1 MNLRLAI
8 VSLLVSGVGA
18 ACGGPLLSARF
29 EAPVRYAGAA
39 PQVRVMPIRD
49 PRPAPLSVTVG
60 YSGIFQTR
68 QEVEANEDT
77 PPAGVVAQA
86 LAADL
91 SVRGLA
97 PGDAGYAV
105 SCEMPQFLIRYR
117 NYAGMLSGTDGWGY
131 MDLVCTVQASGS
143 LVWQGPVYARV
154 HRVFYSANAADRS
167 FLEGDLWPT
176 ITGVLVQQAATIL
189 NRVAFHQ
196 QVAPEVLSQANALL
210 ASGDDD
216 ERVRGLYQL
225 GIAGDPSALPV
236 LVQLAA
242 DPEEKI
248 RRTAVDALGTMGA
261 AEALPML
268 LERYAREEGNV
279 QWAILK
285 SILQM
290 GDPRG
295 FEWLR
300 RNRAAIDSDTLEE
313 IADDVLR
320 HPAPTAPP
328 PPLAAPPPPPPPAVP
343 APPAAPP
350 PPPPAIPAPGAT

>member
-1 MNLRLAI
+1 VILRRAI
-8 VSLLVSGVGA
+8 VLLLVSGIGS

-29 EAPVRYAGAA
+29 EAPVRYTGAT
-39 PQVRVMPIRD
+39 PQVRITPIRD
-49 PRPAPLSVTVG
+49 PRPSPLSVTIG

-68 QEVEANEDT
+68 HEVEASEDT
-77 PPAGVVAQA
+77 PPAAVIAQA

-91 SVRGLA
+91 AVRGLA
-97 PGDAGYAV
+97 PGDGGYAV

-131 MDLVCTVQASGS
+131 MDLVCTVQASGA
-143 LVWQGPVYARV
+143 LVWQGPVYSRV
-154 HRVFYSANAADRS
+154 HRTFYSANAGDGS
-167 FLEGDLWPT
+167 FLENDLWPT
-176 ITGVLVQQAATIL
+176 ITGILVQQAATIL

-196 QVAPEVLSQANALL
+196 QAAPEVLAQANALL

-216 ERVRGLYQL
+216 ERVRGLYLL
-225 GIAGDPSALPV
+225 GVAGEPSTLPV
-236 LVQLAA
+236 LVQAAA
-242 DPEEKI
+242 DPEEKV

-268 LERYAREEGNV
+268 LERYSREEGNV

-328 PPLAAPPPPPPPAVP
+328 PPLVAPPPPAVP

-350 PPPPAIPAPGAT
+350 PPPPAVPAPGAT